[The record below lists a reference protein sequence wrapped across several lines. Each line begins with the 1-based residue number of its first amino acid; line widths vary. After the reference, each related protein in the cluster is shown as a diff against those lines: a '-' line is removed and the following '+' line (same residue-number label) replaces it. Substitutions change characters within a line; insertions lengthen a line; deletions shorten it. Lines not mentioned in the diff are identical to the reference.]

1 MEMDEIRK
9 LIIFDFL
16 LIVAENSLGYFLLWR
31 LLGII
36 GLNLTFTLLSI
47 STYIFPHLQL
57 FESPLIDK
65 YRDIVKLLKIGY
77 ILDIISIISLYPIF
91 LYLVRLKLIF
101 LAVLFIG
108 SAFSSSVKAL
118 ERTTLDKL
126 FKILITDYQKG
137 IYLIRKYKLIAL
149 ATGQIVGTLSLA
161 LSLFENLTL
170 IVVTALIGLAFL
182 LSVRRVYN
190 KIIQQSYT
198 GFFKVGFLKIIKEKV
213 LKTILVFDIIYSL
226 PRSLIGLFIVYL
238 VYYILRL
245 PPIFIGLW
253 SVITL
258 TGNLVGNNLGYKFSI
273 NSKVLMSFLLVLSD
287 ISDISL
293 VLLTNKQLLP
303 ILYIIIFLSR
313 ITGSFTTYY
322 FSYLMCSSIP
332 KETFAT
338 TTSIMDSISSVFDAI
353 FTIVSALIISLI
365 SYSWS
370 VVIAV
375 IIFAILDI
383 LFVSSMLNLK
393 R

>member
-16 LIVAENSLGYFLLWR
+16 LIVAENSLGYFFLWR

-36 GLNLTFTLLSI
+36 GLNLTYILLSI

-108 SAFSSSVKAL
+108 SAFSSSIKAL

-149 ATGQIVGTLSLA
+149 ATGQIVGTLLLA

-182 LSVRRVYN
+182 LSVRRVDN

-226 PRSLIGLFIVYL
+226 PSSLIGLFIVYL
-238 VYYILRL
+238 VYYTLRL

-293 VLLTNKQLLP
+293 VFLTNKQLLP
-303 ILYIIIFLSR
+303 ILYIIIFLSS

-322 FSYLMCSSIP
+322 FSYLMYSSIP

-338 TTSIMDSISSVFDAI
+338 TTSIMGSISSVFDAI

-370 VVIAV
+370 VLIAV